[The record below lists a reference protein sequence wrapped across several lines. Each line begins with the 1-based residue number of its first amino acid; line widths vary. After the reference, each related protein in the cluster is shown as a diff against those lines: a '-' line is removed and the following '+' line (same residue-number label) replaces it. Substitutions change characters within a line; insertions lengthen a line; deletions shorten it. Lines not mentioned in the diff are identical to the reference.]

1 MDQVRSECVYA
12 APHVC
17 WPARF
22 RLCLPMEHLASRY
35 GVILH
40 DHHLRRAL
48 VTDVG
53 RLDQRQRVDDR
64 WAQSPHRLRRS
75 VRAIT
80 TVGLLAAVA
89 AGLVF
94 SSTAVGTALV
104 ASTIAIT
111 EESNDVKPERP
122 VSIELAHAF
131 TTALNSHDSDALV
144 GLFTDE
150 DAGPTVTADRYAW
163 QKFEIHRWAQQQA
176 HMNIRTE
183 AYDFR
188 LTARGAAWHAEV
200 YRDDWASRGVK
211 PLSTT
216 NSIWVHHG
224 KVANFTSNPR
234 DPRDAEML
242 WPLWRAGAT
251 PERP

>member
-1 MDQVRSECVYA
+1 
-12 APHVC
+12 
-17 WPARF
+17 
-22 RLCLPMEHLASRY
+22 MEHLASRY

-80 TVGLLAAVA
+80 TVGLLEAVA